1 MEYIASISIAIII
14 FLIILIGLIKRVE
27 VFTIF
32 TAGAL
37 EGLKTTVKI
46 APAIIGLVMMVTMLQ
61 DSGLFDF
68 LSGLLRPLC
77 KSVGFPA
84 EVIPMALIRPVS
96 GSGALAVLDNILT
109 QNGADTFVGRV
120 ASVMMGSTETTFYT
134 IAMYFGSVNVTKTG
148 CTVPCALLADLTG
161 MIMSVVTVAIF
172 FG

>member
-1 MEYIASISIAIII
+1 MEYIASVSIAIII
-14 FLIILIGLIKRVE
+14 FLIILVGLINKVE

-32 TAGAL
+32 TEGAF

-46 APAIIGLVMMVTMLQ
+46 APSIIGLVMMVTMLQ
-61 DSGLFDF
+61 ESGLFSF
-68 LSGLLRPLC
+68 LSELLNPLC
-77 KSVGFPA
+77 KSVGFPS
-84 EVIPMALIRPVS
+84 EVIPMALIRPIS

-134 IAMYFGSVNVTKTG
+134 IAMYFGSVNVSKTG

-161 MIMSVVTVAIF
+161 MVMSVVTVIIF